1 MAARIPALIL
11 ATTLLA
17 TATGQTSPG
26 LSMKPIRED
35 EWTRDAAA
43 HLLRRA
49 AFGGTPEQIE
59 RLHLGGMD
67 AAVSSL
73 LSHSTDEYKP
83 PQPAIDP
90 ILNEPPDR
98 AALRVMTD
106 EERREQQQK
115 RQMAERRSIEEVRLW
130 WLDRL
135 AHSPFPAEEKL
146 VLFWHGHFTSGVREV
161 RNAIY
166 MKEQNEMF
174 RSKALGNFRDLLIAV
189 SKDRAML
196 VYLDNARNVK
206 RSPNE
211 NYARELLELFTLGLG
226 NYTEN
231 DVKAAARAFTGW
243 GFDQDGFLFRRD
255 QHDFDEKTFLGRRG
269 RWDGGEIIDILLT
282 KNECSQFLARKLL
295 GFYVRPDP
303 PRSLVNAFAAVIR
316 RNKYDIRAS
325 LDVLFRSQAF
335 YHADSRGCLIKSP
348 TELLIGAVRQF
359 ELPLVDLLGAERA
372 LAGMGQ
378 ELMQPPNVKG
388 WDGGEKW
395 INTATLFARYNVV
408 SSLLRGETSAGGRRF
423 RAQAGRDNDE
433 EAGSMMAMTA
443 RSRMAAGTPTAY
455 DPLQA
460 LRGAA
465 TTPEDIVDFFTRHL
479 LATPL
484 PSIKRE
490 QLIDYVRGPGGSFS
504 PSARDTAERIRTL
517 VQLLTATP
525 EYQLN

>member
-1 MAARIPALIL
+1 MISRIAAFFLTTMAFASA
-11 ATTLLA
+11 AA
-17 TATGQTSPG
+17 QVSPG
-26 LSMKPIRED
+26 ISMKPISEA

-49 AFGGTPEQIE
+49 AFGGTPEQVE
-59 RLHLGGMD
+59 RLHLGGLD
-67 AAVSSL
+67 AAVASMLQRSGDDY
-73 LSHSTDEYKP
+73 TP

-90 ILNEPPDR
+90 ILREPADR
-98 AALRVMTD
+98 ATLRVLSED
-106 EERREQQQK
+106 ERREQQQK

-135 AHSPFPAEEKL
+135 AHSPYPAEEKL

-161 RNAIY
+161 RNAIF
-166 MKEQNEMF
+166 MKEQNEML

-226 NYTEN
+226 NYSEG

-243 GFDQDGFLFRRD
+243 GFDQDGFVFRRD
-255 QHDFDEKTFLGRRG
+255 QHDFDEKSFLGRKG
-269 RWDGGEIIDILLT
+269 RWDGDEVIDIILT
-282 KNECSQFLARKLL
+282 RNECSQFLSRKLL
-295 GFYVRPDP
+295 SFYVRPDP
-303 PRSLVNAFAAVIR
+303 PRSLVNAFAVVIR

-325 LDVLFRSQAF
+325 LDALFRSQAF
-335 YHADSRGCLIKSP
+335 YHADSLGCLIKSP

-359 ELPLVDLLGAERA
+359 ELPLVDLFGAERA

-395 INTATLFARYNVV
+395 INTATLFNRYNVV
-408 SSLLRGETSAGGRRF
+408 SSLLRGDTSAAGRRF
-423 RAQAGRDNDE
+423 RAQAGEDNDE
-433 EAGSMMAMTA
+433 QTGAMKTMSA
-443 RSRMAAGTPTAY
+443 QSRIAAGKPVAY
-455 DPLQA
+455 DPLKS
-460 LRGAA
+460 LRGAV
-465 TTPEDIVDFFTRHL
+465 TTPEQIVDFYVRHL
-479 LATPL
+479 LATSL

-490 QLIDYVRGPGGSFS
+490 QLIDYVRGSGGEFSLSAPG
-504 PSARDTAERIRTL
+504 TAERIRTL